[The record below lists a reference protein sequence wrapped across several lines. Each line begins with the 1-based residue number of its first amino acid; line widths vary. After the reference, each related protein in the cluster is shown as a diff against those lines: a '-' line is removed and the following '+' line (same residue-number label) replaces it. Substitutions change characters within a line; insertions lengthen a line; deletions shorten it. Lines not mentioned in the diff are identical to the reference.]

1 MDFEPQMLNLRGLES
16 ANVAKA
22 KIAKID
28 ALKISNPSRV
38 FAVVAK
44 AGSIGATE
52 KAQKCGLLNVEP

>member
-1 MDFEPQMLNLRGLES
+1 MRI
-16 ANVAKA
+16 VAKGT
-22 KIAKID
+22 IAKID

-38 FAVVAK
+38 FAVVVT